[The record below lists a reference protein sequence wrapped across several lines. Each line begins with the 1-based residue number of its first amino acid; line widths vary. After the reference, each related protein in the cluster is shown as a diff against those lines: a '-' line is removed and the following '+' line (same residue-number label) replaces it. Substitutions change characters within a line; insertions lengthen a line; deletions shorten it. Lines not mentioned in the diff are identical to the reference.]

1 MSRWRSI
8 STLGIPDESLA
19 VFAEHSESIY
29 CGSLTDAG
37 SADSDSDPH
46 PSQVVCTRAVG
57 DRRAEELHFDHTATI
72 LPAGDATEK
81 VLTNTTCSTC
91 VCVYARLCSVK
102 CPGCSPMEIIMA
114 IHFLQH
120 PE

>member
-19 VFAEHSESIY
+19 VFAEHGESIY

-37 SADSDSDPH
+37 SADSDNDPH

-57 DRRAEELHFDHTATI
+57 DRSAEELHCDHTAMI
-72 LPAGDATEK
+72 LPAGDGTENSSYK
-81 VLTNTTCSTC
+81 YYVLNVRVRVCKTVFGQVPRMFSHGNNHGHLFSST
-91 VCVYARLCSVK
+91 S
-102 CPGCSPMEIIMA
+102 
-114 IHFLQH
+114 
-120 PE
+120 